1 MIVRDEGAWGDVTKA
16 RAYVDGAWR
25 ELNEAQ
31 AYQSGAWRI
40 AAEFVDDLSL
50 TISPPSAVGNV
61 LGSGFAVTLPVT
73 ALPAGGRGPFTYQW
87 TFVSGTQGALS
98 SPLPA
103 STTFSL
109 FLTSGSN
116 ASAVYN
122 CAVTDSLG
130 SLASANVSVV
140 FQSDDLN

>member
-50 TISPPSAVGNV
+50 TISPPSAVGK
-61 LGSGFAVTLPVT
+61 LHI
-73 ALPAGGRGPFTYQW
+73 Q
-87 TFVSGTQGALS
+87 
-98 SPLPA
+98 
-103 STTFSL
+103 
-109 FLTSGSN
+109 
-116 ASAVYN
+116 
-122 CAVTDSLG
+122 
-130 SLASANVSVV
+130 
-140 FQSDDLN
+140 